1 MKLAFSIAKRFL
13 LSAKKQTIVIILGI
27 AIGVSVQVFI
37 GALISGLQ
45 ADLIDTAVGS
55 QSQISIYQE
64 DRSLSIDDYNQIV
77 STLDQRDD
85 LTAVS
90 PSIASEGVAS
100 FNSENLNV
108 SIKGVIFDRANDI
121 YKYDELLV
129 DEASKLALNLNEVII
144 GLGIKDSL
152 DLVLGDTI
160 EYTDT
165 FTNQVITLKV
175 VGYLDYKSSILNGTS
190 MVANLATAQ
199 NILGLQ
205 ATEVQTIETQLTN
218 IFAAEEVN
226 DLIMTSLNN
235 PSLASNTWIDINEDL
250 LSGLNGQS
258 ISSLMIQIFVIVS
271 VVLGIS
277 SVLAI
282 TVLQKSRQLGILKA
296 MGIKDSD
303 ASKIFLF
310 EGVLLGFFG
319 AVIGIILGI
328 LFLYGFET
336 FADTG
341 IPIKFDIGFL
351 ALSAGIAI
359 GASTIASLS
368 PAIKSSKLSVI
379 EVIRN
384 G

>member
-1 MKLAFSIAKRFL
+1 MKLAFNIAKRFL

-27 AIGVSVQVFI
+27 AVGVSVQVFI

-45 ADLIDTAVGS
+45 DDLVDTAVGS
-55 QSQISIYQE
+55 QSQISIYNE
-64 DRSLSIDDYNQIV
+64 DRSLMVDDYSQIV
-77 STLDQRDD
+77 SQLDQRED

-90 PSIASEGVAS
+90 PSISSEGVAS

-108 SIKGVIFDRANDI
+108 FIKGVDFMRANDI
-121 YKYDELLV
+121 YKYDE
-129 DEASKLALNLNEVII
+129 KLADAQSNLAVNSNEVIVGI
-144 GLGIKDSL
+144 GIKESLSL
-152 DLVLGDTI
+152 DINDTMN
-160 EYTDT
+160 YTDT
-165 FTNQVITLKV
+165 FTNQTVTLKV
-175 VGYLDYKSSILNGTS
+175 VGFIDYKSSVLNSTS
-190 MVANLATAQ
+190 LVTNLETTQ
-199 NILGLQ
+199 NILGLLSTQ
-205 ATEVQTIETQLTN
+205 VQTIETQLVD
-218 IFAAEEVN
+218 IFSAEEVN
-226 DLIMTSLNN
+226 QDIMNDLNN
-235 PSLASNTWIDINEDL
+235 PSLSSNTWIDLNEDL

-319 AVIGIILGI
+319 AVIGILLGI
-328 LFLYGFET
+328 FFLYGFET

-359 GASTIASLS
+359 AASTIASLS